1 MIKYKKHSIVVLFL
15 LISACGS
22 GNIINDVK
30 TLEQKALEIPPNFDL
45 EPPSENNEIKNQNN
59 QPSESET
66 SNVEEI
72 LGSNTGSNQEEASE
86 TDAEL
91 LDILIGDTTN

>member
-1 MIKYKKHSIVVLFL
+1 MIKYKKFSIVLFFL

-30 TLEQKALEIPPNFDL
+30 TLEQKELEIPPNFDL
-45 EPPSENNEIKNQNN
+45 EPPSDNNEVTNQND
-59 QPSESET
+59 QPSESEI

-72 LGSNTGSNQEEASE
+72 LGTDNENNQEEASE

>member
-1 MIKYKKHSIVVLFL
+1 MIKYKKFSIVLFFL

-45 EPPSENNEIKNQNN
+45 EPPSDNNEVTNQND
-59 QPSESET
+59 QPSESEI

-72 LGSNTGSNQEEASE
+72 LGTDNENNQEEASE

>member
-1 MIKYKKHSIVVLFL
+1 MIKYKKFSIVLFFL

-30 TLEQKALEIPPNFDL
+30 TLEQKALEIPPNFGL
-45 EPPSENNEIKNQNN
+45 EPPSDNNEVTNQND
-59 QPSESET
+59 QPSESEI

-72 LGSNTGSNQEEASE
+72 LGTDNENNQEEASE

>member
-1 MIKYKKHSIVVLFL
+1 MIKYKKHSIVVFFL
-15 LISACGS
+15 LISACGG

-59 QPSESET
+59 QPSESEI